1 MRKNLYFKILTKQ
14 KNEGLYLLD
23 WICWHQAIGISS
35 IHIVSN
41 DCTDHSTT
49 LLEAISKEVS
59 NIHHINVTDE
69 PLNSRSVGQ
78 RTTSK
83 INEIVLNKRDNFAI
97 TMDVD
102 EYICFRSPNIT
113 DISSLKFAK
122 NKSYH
127 LPWLNCLPK
136 NTFNYSE
143 APAYQRSTKA
153 ITKKNDAF
161 PYLNGYSGKQL
172 RYNHEGVTLEN
183 FHHFSVEGKEI
194 ERGEKSG
201 IYLKHCVTNSL
212 DEFMLRGERGESATF
227 ARKGE
232 NPAAREASSHK
243 YAIDLFLMYIS
254 QETTPNIL
262 PNKAIADK
270 ASEVK
275 ADLLSNPKIKAAQ
288 DKIDAYYKRKF
299 ARIKKS
305 YIPSI
310 FRELNIQH
318 IDHLKTTEL
327 EKFNKEFFTSKSKK
341 PHDFYV
347 LMSLANLFEENHEK
361 ARHYATEG
369 LMTYSSFKLLLLA
382 QSSIRQNPYYAVP

>member
-1 MRKNLYFKILTKQ
+1 VNNIFTKQ

-23 WICWHQAIGISS
+23 WFAWHQAIGVGS

-41 DCTDHSTT
+41 DCNDHSDTM
-49 LLEAISKEVS
+49 LDVLSEENPDIQ
-59 NIHHINVTDE
+59 HINVTDE
-69 PLNSRSVGQ
+69 PLSGRSVGQ

-83 INEIVLNKRDNFAI
+83 LNELVLNNRDSFAI

-102 EYICFRSPNIT
+102 EYICFREPKVT
-113 DISSLKFAK
+113 DISYLNFARD
-122 NKSYH
+122 KSYH
-127 LPWLNCLPK
+127 LPWLNCLPEDA
-136 NTFNYSE
+136 FNNSGD
-143 APAYQRSTKA
+143 PPYQRSTKA

-161 PYLNGYSGKQL
+161 PYFNGYQGKQL

-183 FHHFSVEGKEI
+183 FHHFSVN
-194 ERGEKSG
+194 GEELKQGEASG
-201 IYLKHCVTNSL
+201 IYLKHCVTNTL
-212 DEFMLRGERGESATF
+212 DEFMLRGERGEAAIYATGNQNI
-227 ARKGE
+227 AE
-232 NPAAREASSHK
+232 REKNAYK

-262 PNKAIADK
+262 PNKVIADK
-270 ASEVK
+270 AADVK

-299 ARIKKS
+299 SKIKKS

-318 IDHLKTTEL
+318 IDDLKTKEL
-327 EKFNKEFFTSKSKK
+327 EKFNKQFFTSKSKK

-347 LMSLANLFEENHEK
+347 LMSLANLFEKNHSK
-361 ARHYATEG
+361 ARQYATEG
-369 LMTYSSFKLLLLA
+369 LMIYPSFKLLLMA
-382 QSSIRQNPYYAVP
+382 QSSILQNPYYAVP